1 MDIVQASFQASFD
14 SRVERLGDGDLA
26 DLRVIFRY
34 FDTDGDGAVSAS
46 QACRMF
52 ALLGLDVNMTQVR
65 ELGEVYLN
73 EFMKIVDSHVHV
85 APPSEAQVDVLDGGA
100 QAPPPEGGVPAQE
113 IPVQSA
119 EETARRLW
127 NDKKL
132 EDEWKMLDTYR
143 RGRVSVQELGLFLGS
158 CRSTLSLD
166 DTERFL
172 ETYGSTVEH
181 DGVEELEFTK
191 EGFLKFRHEY
201 TPRKMAPSED
211 DLSSDDDDED
221 GLVDNAVSS
230 AQRPAD
236 SAGVADA
243 TSAANATTMRLPSR
257 HAKRGP
263 SDVAYSSSDPVLSS
277 RDHEFVVNPDEL
289 VESDESDEEAGSNDM
304 LPPAAD
310 GQMLPIVAP

>member
-52 ALLGLDVNMTQVR
+52 ALLGLDVNMTHVR

-85 APPSEAQVDVLDGGA
+85 APPVKLRLMCWMVGLKLH
-100 QAPPPEGGVPAQE
+100 
-113 IPVQSA
+113 
-119 EETARRLW
+119 RR
-127 NDKKL
+127 KL

-230 AQRPAD
+230 TQRPPTVL
-236 SAGVADA
+236 GLL
-243 TSAANATTMRLPSR
+243 TP
-257 HAKRGP
+257 
-263 SDVAYSSSDPVLSS
+263 PV
-277 RDHEFVVNPDEL
+277 R
-289 VESDESDEEAGSNDM
+289 
-304 LPPAAD
+304 
-310 GQMLPIVAP
+310 QMLQR